1 MGLSRLTLKADGNL
15 LGRNDF
21 HGNCLFV
28 RVEIE
33 VLYPWPSMPRVRL
46 VVIFT
51 IILAIAFSP
60 FTCENSIEFASCGRG
75 LCAGFFFLLGFGIE
89 AREQVAND
97 EVGY

>member
-1 MGLSRLTLKADGNL
+1 MDLSRLTLKADRNL

-46 VVIFT
+46 IIIFT
-51 IILAIAFSP
+51 VILAITFPP
-60 FTCENSIEFASCGRG
+60 FTCENGIEFASRGRS

-89 AREQVAND
+89 ARE
-97 EVGY
+97 